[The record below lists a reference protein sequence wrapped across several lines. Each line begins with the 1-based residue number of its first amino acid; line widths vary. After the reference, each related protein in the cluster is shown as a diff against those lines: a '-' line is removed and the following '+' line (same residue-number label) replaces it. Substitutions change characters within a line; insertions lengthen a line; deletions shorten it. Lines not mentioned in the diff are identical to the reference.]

1 MSKNHYDTAFS
12 KNRIAELEERIN
24 DLEQRISKIE
34 NLIET
39 ERQRKIEEYKRAN
52 DTIIEQQ
59 ELMKM
64 IEARFIGGKNFK
76 I

>member
-1 MSKNHYDTAFS
+1 MSKNHHNTVLSEY
-12 KNRIAELEERIN
+12 KIAELEKRIN
-24 DLEQRISKIE
+24 DLEQRISKVE